1 MGYAI
6 IDLNANY
13 KGIKRVTQVTPVKP
27 SSFIN
32 NTLNSVVFEY
42 KEAVNNIV
50 DIKSIVLTPANST
63 AYYRFS
69 TTNRSDLILDTV
81 TGRITLLGGFTG
93 GKVTIYAKNS
103 QGETKGTC
111 ELNNLPAV
119 AVDTYT
125 SPNISKLSYPNV
137 ESGGGSSTPSY
148 TYSYIKDGG
157 SPISNGKD
165 ATKSFELQGTY
176 PSDVSID
183 SNTGVV
189 TFEEYSDTTQDRQV
203 TVRMTITLP
212 GNVTAYKD
220 ATVTQTRQGTQPEEH
235 SINIVTPAY
244 ISGIAVNQNTSS
256 VWNITAVGVGIL
268 NAAITGTNA
277 DKFTAS
283 ISDNKLTVTTNTT
296 NTSGS
301 NYTATITV
309 GDGTYSDSINI
320 SQPYMTYYISSVE
333 YQGDPQLVTTGKYKI
348 SPTITVKNSNGET
361 LSQSY
366 SDLSVYNAIPGAE
379 QYTVSSVKSPVHYG
393 LGVVNTT
400 TGDIEFDST
409 ATGPSGMQYTVSN
422 TISYN
427 TSNSSHSITYNQ
439 EKYSFVNVIYNFNDK
454 TWTTKS
460 LSTKY
465 RGCSRNDVTYPGGI
479 QGRDY
484 NQTFYRASNAYDY
497 MIDLE
502 SVNAGDEIYIKVSNN
517 GNYEGAVGAYI
528 DIIESDNNVS
538 SLQSNS
544 STRVKRIFA
553 NFLDMGGLL
562 VHKVE
567 SSCSDLI
574 IDIYDNGTI
583 YTNGQIQYYIKRNSS
598 NS

>member
-13 KGIKRVTQVTPVKP
+13 KGIKRVTQVTPTKP

-32 NTLNSVVFEY
+32 NVLNSIVFDY
-42 KEAVNNIV
+42 NDITKNTL
-50 DIKSIVLTPANST
+50 DIKSIVITPANST
-63 AYYRFS
+63 AYYRFA

-93 GKVTIYAKNS
+93 GKVTIYAKNN
-103 QGETKGTC
+103 QGETVGTC
-111 ELNNLPAV
+111 VLNNLPAV
-119 AVDTYT
+119 DVDTYA
-125 SPNISKLSYPNV
+125 SPNISKLSYPDV
-137 ESGGGSSTPSY
+137 ESDGGSSTPSY
-148 TYSYIKDGG
+148 TYSYTKNGD
-157 SPISNGKD
+157 PVSNGKD
-165 ATKSFELQGTY
+165 ATKSFALQGTY
-176 PSDVSID
+176 PSDVSINSD
-183 SNTGVV
+183 TGVV
-189 TFEEYSDTTQDRQV
+189 TFGEYTDTTQDRSY

-212 GNVTAYKD
+212 GSVTTYKD
-220 ATVTQTRQGTQPEEH
+220 ATVKQTRQGTQPEEH
-235 SINIVTPAY
+235 SITLESY
-244 ISGIAVNQNTSS
+244 SSEISVNQGTSN
-256 VWNITAVGVGIL
+256 VWDITAVGTGAL
-268 NAAITGTNA
+268 SANITGA
-277 DKFTAS
+277 DANKFSAT
-283 ISDNKLTVTTNTT
+283 ISNNKLTVTTSST

-301 NYTATITV
+301 NYIATITV
-309 GDGTYSDSINI
+309 GDGTYSSSAITI
-320 SQPYMTYYISSVE
+320 VQPYMTYYISSVE

-366 SDLSVYNAIPGAE
+366 SDLSVYNAISGAE

-439 EKYSFVNVIYNFNDK
+439 EKHSFINVIYNFNDK

-465 RGCSRNDVTYPGGI
+465 KGCSRTAYPGGI
-479 QGRDY
+479 PGRDY
-484 NQTFYRASNAYDY
+484 NQSFYRASGNVDY
-497 MIDLE
+497 MIDLG

-517 GNYEGAVGAYI
+517 GNYEGAVGSYI
-528 DIIESDNNVS
+528 DIIESDNTVS
-538 SLQSNS
+538 SLQTLTSPVS
-544 STRVKRIFA
+544 VKRIFA
-553 NFLDMGGLL
+553 NYLDMGGLL

-567 SSCSDLI
+567 RQCSDLI
-574 IDIYDNGTI
+574 IDLYDNGTI